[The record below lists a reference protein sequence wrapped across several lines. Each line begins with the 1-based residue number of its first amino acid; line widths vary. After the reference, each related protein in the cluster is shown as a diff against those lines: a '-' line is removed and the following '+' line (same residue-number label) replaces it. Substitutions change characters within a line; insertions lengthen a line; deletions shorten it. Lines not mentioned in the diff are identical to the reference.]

1 MNVRRIPSLG
11 WLPLVLFICLG
22 LAACKTPAQIR
33 AVRTLDDHSERIHI
47 ACLDVNGDGRID
59 AADADPAK
67 LPDITGDGK
76 VDESDLRVVRAANLA
91 VTERPADCGSLKGTD
106 WQITPP
112 AQVDCAAGKGGYI
125 VYGVGGGAVDLNND
139 TNAAGVRWMLV
150 EVGKLLDSLKL
161 PHQLISLAPGLVG
174 TANPQPDAETW
185 AATYLSQQLSDQPCL
200 RLIMIGHSHGAVNV
214 TALASRLEQKG
225 LAHQIV
231 LSALIDRVTYLYAGD
246 TESLP
251 QSSPVFNIFLA
262 NGETYVGKTIGQ
274 PNVENW
280 DATGQLAPQHGE
292 KGGPLKPATHTTI
305 DNSRAVLD
313 AIVARIL
320 ASPNFKASG

>member
-1 MNVRRIPSLG
+1 VNARYARLFG
-11 WLPLVLFICLG
+11 WAVVTFLIF
-22 LAACKTPAQIR
+22 LALAGCKTPAQIR
-33 AVRTLDDHSERIHI
+33 AVQTLDDHSERIHI

-59 AADADPAK
+59 AADASPSK
-67 LPDITGDGK
+67 LADITGDGK
-76 VDESDLRVVRAANLA
+76 VDESDLKVVRAVDLA
-91 VTERPADCGSLKGTD
+91 VSERPADCGSLKGTD

-112 AQVDCAAGKGGYI
+112 GQVDCAAGKGGYI

-150 EVGKLLDSLKL
+150 EIGKLFDSLKL

-185 AATYLSQQLSDQPCL
+185 AATYLSEQLAARPCL

-214 TALASRLEQKG
+214 TAVASRLEQKG
-225 LAHQIV
+225 LANQIV
-231 LSALIDRVTYLYAGD
+231 LSALIDRVTYLYGGD
-246 TESLP
+246 TASIP

-262 NGETYVGKTIGQ
+262 NGEINVGKTIDQ

-280 DATGQLAPQHGE
+280 NATGQLAPQHGE

-305 DNSRAVLD
+305 DNARAVLD